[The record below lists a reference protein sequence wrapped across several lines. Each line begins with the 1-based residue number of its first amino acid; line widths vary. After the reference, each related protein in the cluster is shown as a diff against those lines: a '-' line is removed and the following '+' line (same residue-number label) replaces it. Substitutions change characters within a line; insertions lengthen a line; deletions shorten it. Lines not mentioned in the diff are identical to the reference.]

1 MCSRHSPKPHFPA
14 QVMGPVMT
22 PDLRPCVVGGG
33 FPISQQIL
41 TPKASSL
48 TPSSSQATSPQLQ
61 DLSPS
66 PFTPHV
72 SIIQEAPGRYQTPS
86 LNPPSSSSASP
97 TSQPPTPSDMTFSP
111 SHCLTVSSSSSPG
124 AQRPPKGP
132 ERRASSPPPLAVSIK
147 QEPQELDQI
156 YLDDGV

>member
-1 MCSRHSPKPHFPA
+1 MA
-14 QVMGPVMT
+14 
-22 PDLRPCVVGGG
+22 PDLRPCVVGAG
-33 FPISQQIL
+33 FPANQQIL
-41 TPKASSL
+41 TPKPSSL
-48 TPSSSQATSPQLQ
+48 TPSSSQTTSPQLQ

-72 SIIQEAPGRYQTPS
+72 SIIQEAPGRYQPPS
-86 LNPPSSSSASP
+86 LNPPGSSSASP
-97 TSQPPTPSDMTFSP
+97 TSQPSTPNDMTFSP
-111 SHCLTVSSSSSPG
+111 SHCLTVGSSSPG

-156 YLDDGV
+156 YLDDGKNLLISFYGELCILGLGLVR